1 MLASPA
7 LTRVPAAQIPAYPGA
22 TIVAEEAMGPQSPVP
37 EAPGRRIRR
46 ESGSVEQ
53 QRSTPGWTLPAAP
66 PANSGRASADTA
78 LGKRLL
84 ASMEGGYSTVE
95 APADSSLAPALDIYA
110 KVLAHPQLQAW
121 FASKGLEMS
130 TLTLH
135 RDSISGYV
143 YRDGVRTA
151 VTFITTDSSGWGQA
165 SVRLRSIKDVLDPS
179 DEGLPYLQ
187 AGESWVPHSLVLQA
201 FGLQLPVF
209 TEDRDELLASLRTSG
224 LVMPAQQYQ
233 QLSVSLERVR
243 QSVGDLDERAFLADQ
258 LESAVKDLPDDT
270 PYDWSTQPAQLS
282 VSTPLAAGDEVAQA
296 RLKRFSESP
305 AVQALIKDLI
315 WPGQP
320 FRVSEGRFEHKTPAG
335 EWIDLT
341 AYITH
346 VAELDQE
353 FRPLV
358 TLSHTWGNALYS
370 TPYCDIRQY
379 LDHKGLGS
387 PRTAGE
393 TRNVVQWLRTAT
405 LPPVPPLGNYAALMA
420 REWSPGQLTSDD
432 KAILKASA
440 SQRFGGEVPQG
451 FYDLSE
457 ISVQALRDNPTEQ
470 LEKLLNG
477 RDALAFGES
486 LARDLIWMDSPL
498 PKAVSQQLVLAAL
511 ALHSDAEAPAKP
523 GFIAGYNVYQPA
535 NMGRS
540 FSAVRRDV
548 EQHLQDTQG
557 LDPKL
562 AVLVAHI
569 GLAQAAPEFL
579 VRDVPPSIR
588 VGTPAWVELRLGAAM
603 ADRIAPGTSRG
614 MTEEQVSELTTLAPT
629 SEAQAALMQLHA
641 MKLLLDWAVL
651 NGVIPALIDGEH
663 PPEALKTASE
673 AFFKQREEVNTA
685 LSAVTAMPDRKA
697 MAIQELLKVF
707 PDFTASQL
715 EAMKVVIADSDV
727 LRNMRV
733 SEPRTRSLVE
743 TYMTGD
749 LTTGKWV
756 LTHDMPQTA
765 VRPRTSPYQRSH
777 EVIAPQEKRDALD
790 ARIRKLPML
799 DTLLQTAV
807 NEHRKSLQTVY
818 TTRLKLMFSELSLED
833 RQMLELGTVQLY
845 GIRGE
850 TGLPPATETAA
861 DRAATR
867 GRQGTLLRA
876 ELDGKVNY
884 YEVFANG
891 TIVKRTNLPK
901 QLKLGDASGGK
912 SNPMGLSG
920 IYVTAFTGGFS
931 LGVDYEAYAK
941 GTEAKPGSTSK
952 VIVGKLGGPIAG
964 RSLAAGEALE
974 TYVPGTY
981 ASSKIH
987 SIASRI
993 AELNFYE
1000 ADDAMLARAK
1010 GSLPL
1015 EKQREALGAE
1025 KAILLGLVPFVG
1037 AYQEFATGNIGKGLF
1052 NLGLD
1057 LVGLA
1062 LGAGGRARAL
1072 IRAGRSITHNPLGG
1086 ALRKLGSVVHP
1097 LAPKVAWAKPVESF
1111 GDRAFNFIKA
1121 SALFTSAAMNPADG
1135 YGQLVNSAL
1144 KGLIKLPLLA
1154 SGATRLGNA
1163 APHLITVEEKLRS
1176 FWLAG
1181 AWDSKAPTASAGS
1194 SGVYQGVPVSA
1205 QRHGGDWY
1213 AINPKTNQ
1221 PFGTPLRDFRLGA

>member
-1 MLASPA
+1 
-7 LTRVPAAQIPAYPGA
+7 
-22 TIVAEEAMGPQSPVP
+22 MGPQSPVP

-46 ESGSVEQ
+46 ESGSAEQ
-53 QRSTPGWTLPAAP
+53 QHSTPSWTLPAAP
-66 PANSGRASADTA
+66 PPNSGRASADTA
-78 LGKRLL
+78 LGERLL
-84 ASMEGGYSTVE
+84 TSMEGGYSTVE
-95 APADSSLAPALDIYA
+95 VPADSSLAPALDIYA

-151 VTFITTDSSGWGQA
+151 VTFSTTDSSGWGQA
-165 SVRLRSIKDVLDPS
+165 SVRLRSIRDVLDPA
-179 DEGLPYLQ
+179 DKGLPYLLV
-187 AGESWVPHSLVLQA
+187 GESWVPHSLVLQA

-209 TEDRDELLASLRTSG
+209 TEDQDELMASLRTSG

-258 LESAVKDLPDDT
+258 LESAVKDLSDDT
-270 PYDWSTQPAQLS
+270 PYDWSTQLAQLS

-305 AVQALIKDLI
+305 AVQALIADLI

-320 FRVSEGRFEHKTPAG
+320 FRVSEGRFEHKTPGG

-341 AYITH
+341 ASISG
-346 VAELDQE
+346 VAELDTE
-353 FRPLV
+353 FRQLV
-358 TLSHTWGNALYS
+358 SLSQDQGNALYS
-370 TPYCDIRQY
+370 VPYCDVRQY
-379 LDHKGLGS
+379 LDNKGLGS

-393 TRNVVQWLRTAT
+393 TRNVVQWLRAAP

-420 REWSPGQLTSDD
+420 RDWSPGQLTSDD
-432 KAILKASA
+432 KTILKATA
-440 SQRFGGEVPQG
+440 DQRFGGEAPRG
-451 FYDLSE
+451 LYDLDE
-457 ISVQALRDNPTEQ
+457 LTEQALQANPTQ
-470 LEKLLNG
+470 ALETLLNSP
-477 RDALAFGES
+477 DALAFGEE
-486 LARDLIWMDSPL
+486 LARDLKWMDSPV

-511 ALHSDAEAPAKP
+511 ALHADIEAPAQP
-523 GFIAGYNVYQPA
+523 GIIAGYNVYQPA

-540 FSAVRRDV
+540 FSEVRRDV
-548 EQHLQDTQG
+548 EKHLQERG

-603 ADRIAPGTSRG
+603 VDRIAPGTSRG

-629 SEAQAALMQLHA
+629 SEAQASLMQLHA

-651 NGVIPALIDGEH
+651 NGVIPAPIDGEH
-663 PPEALKTASE
+663 SPEALKTASE

-707 PDFTASQL
+707 PDDTASQL
-715 EAMKVVIADSDV
+715 EAMTVMIADSDV
-727 LRNMRV
+727 RRNMSV

-749 LTTGKWV
+749 LTPGKWV
-756 LTHDMPQTA
+756 LTHDMPQSA
-765 VRPRTSPYQRSH
+765 VRPRTSPYERSP
-777 EVIAPQEKRDALD
+777 EVTAPQEKRDALD
-790 ARIRKLPML
+790 TRIRKLPTL
-799 DTLLQTAV
+799 DTMLQTAV
-807 NEHRKSLQTVY
+807 NEHRQSLQTVY
-818 TTRLKLMFSELSLED
+818 TTRLKLMFSELSLKD

-861 DRAATR
+861 DRAAAR

-891 TIVKRTNLPK
+891 TIVKRTDLPK
-901 QLKLGDASGGK
+901 KLKLGDASGGQP
-912 SNPMGLSG
+912 NPRGLDG
-920 IYVTAFTGGFS
+920 IYVAAFTGGFS

-941 GTEAKPGSTSK
+941 GTEAKPGSTSS

-974 TYVPGTY
+974 TYVPDTY
-981 ASSKIH
+981 ASSKTH

-1037 AYQEFATGNIGKGLF
+1037 AYQEFSTGNIGKGLF
-1052 NLGLD
+1052 NLSLD

-1086 ALRKLGSVVHP
+1086 ALRKLGSAVHP

-1111 GDRAFNFIKA
+1111 SDRAFNFIKA
-1121 SALFTSAAMNPADG
+1121 SALFTSAAMNPTDG
-1135 YGQLVNSAL
+1135 YGQLVNAGL
-1144 KGLIKLPLLA
+1144 KGLFKLPLLA
-1154 SGATRLGNA
+1154 SGAARLGKA
-1163 APHLITVEEKLRS
+1163 APHLISVEEKLRS

-1194 SGVYQGVPVSA
+1194 PGVSQGVPVSA

-1221 PFGTPLRDFRLGA
+1221 PFGTLLRDFRLGA

>member
-1 MLASPA
+1 MLVSPA
-7 LTRVPAAQIPAYPGA
+7 LTRMPAAQIPVYSGA
-22 TIVAEEAMGPQSPVP
+22 TIVAEEPKGPQSPIP

-53 QRSTPGWTLPAAP
+53 QLSTPSWTLPAAP
-66 PANSGRASADTA
+66 PANSGRASTDTT
-78 LGKRLL
+78 LGERLL
-84 ASMEGGYSTVE
+84 TSMEGGYSTVE
-95 APADSSLAPALDIYA
+95 VPANSSLAPALDIYA

-121 FASKGLEMS
+121 LASKGLEMS

-151 VTFITTDSSGWGQA
+151 VTFSTTDSSGWGQA
-165 SVRLRSIKDVLDPS
+165 SVRLRSIRDVLDPA
-179 DEGLPYLQ
+179 DKGLPYLQ
-187 AGESWVPHSLVLQA
+187 AGESWLPHSLVLQA

-209 TEDRDELLASLRTSG
+209 TEDRDELMASLRTSG

-270 PYDWSTQPAQLS
+270 PCDWSTQPAQLS
-282 VSTPLAAGDEVAQA
+282 VNTPLAAGDQLAQA
-296 RLKRFSESP
+296 QLKRFSKSP
-305 AVQALIKDLI
+305 AVQALIKDLM
-315 WPGQP
+315 WPGQL
-320 FRVSEGRFEHKTPAG
+320 FRVSEGRFEYKAPG
-335 EWIDLT
+335 GGWIDLT
-341 AYITH
+341 ASING
-346 VAELDQE
+346 VRELDTE
-353 FRPLV
+353 LPELV
-358 TLSHTWGNALYS
+358 SLSQAQGNALYS
-370 TPYCDIRQY
+370 APYCDVRQY
-379 LDHKGLGS
+379 LDNKGLGS

-393 TRNVVQWLRTAT
+393 TRNVVRWLRAGT
-405 LPPVPPLGNYAALMA
+405 LPPAPPLRDYAALMA
-420 REWSPGQLTSDD
+420 RDWSPGQLTSDD
-432 KAILKASA
+432 KTILKARA
-440 SQRFGGEVPQG
+440 DQRFGGEAPRG
-451 FYDLSE
+451 FYDLDE
-457 ISVQALRDNPTEQ
+457 LTEQQLQADPTEA
-470 LEKLLNG
+470 LEKLLNSP
-477 RDALAFGES
+477 DALAFGEE
-486 LARDLIWMDSPL
+486 LAWDLKWPGSPV

-511 ALHSDAEAPAKP
+511 ALHADAEAPAQP
-523 GFIAGYNVYQPA
+523 GVIAGYNVYQLA

-540 FSAVRRDV
+540 FSDVRRDV
-548 EQHLQDTQG
+548 EKHLQERG

-579 VRDVPPSIR
+579 VKDVPPSIR

-603 ADRIAPGTSRG
+603 ADRVAPGTSRG

-629 SEAQAALMQLHA
+629 SEGQASLMQLHS

-651 NGVIPALIDGEH
+651 NGVIPAPIDGEH

-685 LSAVTAMPDRKA
+685 LSAVTAMPDRKI

-707 PDFTASQL
+707 PDYTASQL
-715 EAMKVVIADSDV
+715 QAMTVMIADGDV
-727 LRNMRV
+727 RRNMPI

-749 LTTGKWV
+749 LTPGKWV
-756 LTHDMPQTA
+756 LTRDMPQAA
-765 VRPRTSPYQRSH
+765 VRPWTSPFQRIP

-790 ARIRKLPML
+790 ARIRKLPTL
-799 DTLLQTAV
+799 DTMLQTAV
-807 NEHRKSLQTVY
+807 NEYRQSLQTVY
-818 TTRLKLMFSELSLED
+818 TTRLKLMFSELPLED
-833 RQMLELGTVQLY
+833 RQMLERGTVQLY

-850 TGLPPATETAA
+850 TGLPPATETTA
-861 DRAATR
+861 DRDAAR

-891 TIVKRTNLPK
+891 TIVKRTDLPI
-901 QLKLGDASGGK
+901 QLKLGDASGGRL
-912 SNPMGLSG
+912 NPMGLQG
-920 IYVTAFTGGFS
+920 GYVTAFSGGFS
-931 LGVDYEAYAK
+931 LAVDYEAYAK

-952 VIVGKLGGPIAG
+952 VIVGKLGGPIVG
-964 RSLAAGEALE
+964 RSLEAGEALQ

-1015 EKQREALGAE
+1015 EKQREVLGAE

-1037 AYQEFATGNIGKGLF
+1037 AYQEFAAGNIGKGLF

-1057 LVGLA
+1057 AVGLA

-1072 IRAGRSITHNPLGG
+1072 IRAGKSVTPNPVGG
-1086 ALRKLGSVVHP
+1086 ALRKLGSAVRP
-1097 LAPKVAWAKPVESF
+1097 LTPKVAWAKPVESF
-1111 GDRAFNFIKA
+1111 GDRAFNFLKA
-1121 SALFTSAAMNPADG
+1121 TALFTSAAMNPADG
-1135 YGQLVNSAL
+1135 YGQLVNAAL
-1144 KGLIKLPLLA
+1144 KGMIKLPLLA
-1154 SGATRLGNA
+1154 SGATRLGKA

-1181 AWDSKAPTASAGS
+1181 AWDSNAPVQSTGS
-1194 SGVYQGVPVSA
+1194 PGVSQGVPVSA
-1205 QRHGGDWY
+1205 QWHRGNWY
-1213 AINPKTNQ
+1213 AINPETNQ
-1221 PFGTPLRDFRLGA
+1221 LFGTPLRDFRLGA

>member
-1 MLASPA
+1 
-7 LTRVPAAQIPAYPGA
+7 
-22 TIVAEEAMGPQSPVP
+22 MGPQSPVP
-37 EAPGRRIRR
+37 EASGRRIRR
-46 ESGSVEQ
+46 ESGSAEQ
-53 QRSTPGWTLPAAP
+53 QHSTPSRTLPAAP
-66 PANSGRASADTA
+66 PPNSGRASADTA
-78 LGKRLL
+78 LGERLL
-84 ASMEGGYSTVE
+84 TSMEGGYSTVE
-95 APADSSLAPALDIYA
+95 VPADSSLAPALDIYA

-151 VTFITTDSSGWGQA
+151 VTFSTTDSSGWGQA
-165 SVRLRSIKDVLDPS
+165 SVRLRSIRDVLDPA
-179 DEGLPYLQ
+179 DKGLPYLLV
-187 AGESWVPHSLVLQA
+187 GESWVPHSLVLQA

-209 TEDRDELLASLRTSG
+209 TEDQDELMASLRTSG

-243 QSVGDLDERAFLADQ
+243 HSVGDLDERAFLADQ

-270 PYDWSTQPAQLS
+270 PYDWSTQLAQLS
-282 VSTPLAAGDEVAQA
+282 VSTPLAVGDEVAQA

-305 AVQALIKDLI
+305 AVQALITDLI

-320 FRVSEGRFEHKTPAG
+320 FRVSEGRFEHKTPGG

-341 AYITH
+341 ASISG
-346 VAELDQE
+346 VAELDTE
-353 FRPLV
+353 FRQLV
-358 TLSHTWGNALYS
+358 SLSQDQGNALYS
-370 TPYCDIRQY
+370 VPYCDVRQY
-379 LDHKGLGS
+379 LDNKGLGS

-393 TRNVVQWLRTAT
+393 TRNVVQWLHAAP

-420 REWSPGQLTSDD
+420 RDWSPGQLTSDD
-432 KAILKASA
+432 KTILKATA
-440 SQRFGGEVPQG
+440 DQRFGGEAPRG
-451 FYDLSE
+451 LYDLDE
-457 ISVQALRDNPTEQ
+457 LTEQALQANPTQ
-470 LEKLLNG
+470 ALETLLNSP
-477 RDALAFGES
+477 DALAFGEE
-486 LARDLIWMDSPL
+486 LARDLKWMDSPV

-511 ALHSDAEAPAKP
+511 ALHADIEAPAQP
-523 GFIAGYNVYQPA
+523 GVIAGYNVYQPA

-540 FSAVRRDV
+540 FSEVRRDV
-548 EQHLQDTQG
+548 EKHLQERG

-603 ADRIAPGTSRG
+603 VDRIAPGTSRG

-629 SEAQAALMQLHA
+629 SEAQASLMQLHA

-651 NGVIPALIDGEH
+651 NGVIPVPIDGEH
-663 PPEALKTASE
+663 SPEALKTASE

-707 PDFTASQL
+707 PDDTASQL
-715 EAMKVVIADSDV
+715 EAMTVMIADSDV
-727 LRNMRV
+727 RRNMSV

-749 LTTGKWV
+749 LTPGKWV
-756 LTHDMPQTA
+756 LTHDMPQSA
-765 VRPRTSPYQRSH
+765 VRPRTSPYQRSP
-777 EVIAPQEKRDALD
+777 EVTAPQEKRDALD
-790 ARIRKLPML
+790 TRIRKLPTL
-799 DTLLQTAV
+799 DTMLQTAV
-807 NEHRKSLQTVY
+807 NEHRQSLHTVY
-818 TTRLKLMFSELSLED
+818 TTRLKLMFSELSLKD

-861 DRAATR
+861 DRAAAR

-891 TIVKRTNLPK
+891 TIVKRTDLPK
-901 QLKLGDASGGK
+901 KLKLGNASGGQP
-912 SNPMGLSG
+912 NPRGLDG
-920 IYVTAFTGGFS
+920 IYVAAFTGGFS

-941 GTEAKPGSTSK
+941 GTEAKPGSTSS

-964 RSLAAGEALE
+964 HSLAAGEALE
-974 TYVPGTY
+974 TYVPDTY
-981 ASSKIH
+981 ASSKTH

-1010 GSLPL
+1010 GS
-1015 EKQREALGAE
+1015 
-1025 KAILLGLVPFVG
+1025 
-1037 AYQEFATGNIGKGLF
+1037 
-1052 NLGLD
+1052 
-1057 LVGLA
+1057 
-1062 LGAGGRARAL
+1062 
-1072 IRAGRSITHNPLGG
+1072 
-1086 ALRKLGSVVHP
+1086 
-1097 LAPKVAWAKPVESF
+1097 
-1111 GDRAFNFIKA
+1111 
-1121 SALFTSAAMNPADG
+1121 
-1135 YGQLVNSAL
+1135 
-1144 KGLIKLPLLA
+1144 
-1154 SGATRLGNA
+1154 
-1163 APHLITVEEKLRS
+1163 
-1176 FWLAG
+1176 
-1181 AWDSKAPTASAGS
+1181 
-1194 SGVYQGVPVSA
+1194 
-1205 QRHGGDWY
+1205 
-1213 AINPKTNQ
+1213 
-1221 PFGTPLRDFRLGA
+1221 

>member
-1 MLASPA
+1 MLVSPA
-7 LTRVPAAQIPAYPGA
+7 LTRIPVYSGA
-22 TIVAEEAMGPQSPVP
+22 TIVAEEPKGPQSPIP

-53 QRSTPGWTLPAAP
+53 QHATPSWTLPAAP
-66 PANSGRASADTA
+66 PANSGRASTDTT
-78 LGKRLL
+78 LGERLL
-84 ASMEGGYSTVE
+84 TSMEGGYSTVE
-95 APADSSLAPALDIYA
+95 VPADSSLAPALDIYA

-121 FASKGLEMS
+121 LASKGLEMS

-151 VTFITTDSSGWGQA
+151 VTFSTTDSSGWGQA
-165 SVRLRSIKDVLDPS
+165 SVRLRSIRDVLDPA
-179 DEGLPYLQ
+179 DKGLPYLP
-187 AGESWVPHSLVLQA
+187 AGESWMPHSLVLQA

-209 TEDRDELLASLRTSG
+209 TEDRDELMASLRTSG

-233 QLSVSLERVR
+233 RLSVSLERVR

-270 PYDWSTQPAQLS
+270 HCDWSTQPAQLS
-282 VSTPLAAGDEVAQA
+282 VNTPLAAGDQLAQA
-296 RLKRFSESP
+296 QLKRFSKSP
-305 AVQALIKDLI
+305 AVQALIKDLM
-315 WPGQP
+315 WPGQL
-320 FRVSEGRFEHKTPAG
+320 FRVSEGRFEYKAPGG

-341 AYITH
+341 ASISG
-346 VAELDQE
+346 VRELDTE
-353 FRPLV
+353 LPELV
-358 TLSHTWGNALYS
+358 SLSQAQGNALYS
-370 TPYCDIRQY
+370 APYCDVRQY
-379 LDHKGLGS
+379 LDNKGLGS

-393 TRNVVQWLRTAT
+393 TRNVVRWLRAAT
-405 LPPVPPLGNYAALMA
+405 LPPAPPLGDYAALMA
-420 REWSPGQLTSDD
+420 RDWSPGQLTSDD
-432 KAILKASA
+432 KTILKARA
-440 SQRFGGEVPQG
+440 DQRFGGEAPRG
-451 FYDLSE
+451 FYDLDE
-457 ISVQALRDNPTEQ
+457 LTEQQLQADPTEA
-470 LEKLLNG
+470 LEKLLNSP
-477 RDALAFGES
+477 DALAFGEE
-486 LARDLIWMDSPL
+486 LAWDLKWPGSPV

-511 ALHSDAEAPAKP
+511 ALHADAGAPAQP
-523 GFIAGYNVYQPA
+523 GVIAGYNVYQLA

-540 FSAVRRDV
+540 FSEVRRDV
-548 EQHLQDTQG
+548 EKHLQERG

-579 VRDVPPSIR
+579 VKDVPPSIR
-588 VGTPAWVELRLGAAM
+588 VGSPAWVELRLGAAM

-629 SEAQAALMQLHA
+629 SEAQASLMQLHA

-651 NGVIPALIDGEH
+651 NGVIPAPIDGEH

-685 LSAVTAMPDRKA
+685 LSAVTAMPDRKI

-707 PDFTASQL
+707 PDYTASQL
-715 EAMKVVIADSDV
+715 EAMTVMIADGDV
-727 LRNMRV
+727 RRNMPI

-749 LTTGKWV
+749 LTPGKWV
-756 LTHDMPQTA
+756 LTRDMPQAA
-765 VRPRTSPYQRSH
+765 VRPRTSPFQRIP

-790 ARIRKLPML
+790 ARIRKLPTL
-799 DTLLQTAV
+799 DTMLQTAV
-807 NEHRKSLQTVY
+807 NEYRQSLQTVY
-818 TTRLKLMFSELSLED
+818 TTRLKLMFSELPLED
-833 RQMLELGTVQLY
+833 RQMLERGTVQLY

-850 TGLPPATETAA
+850 TGLPPATETTA
-861 DRAATR
+861 DRDAAR

-876 ELDGKVNY
+876 ELHGKVNY

-891 TIVKRTNLPK
+891 TIVKRTDLPI
-901 QLKLGDASGGK
+901 QLKLGDASGGRL
-912 SNPMGLSG
+912 NPMGLQG
-920 IYVTAFTGGFS
+920 GYVAAFSGGFS
-931 LGVDYEAYAK
+931 LAVDYEAYAK

-952 VIVGKLGGPIAG
+952 VIVGKLGGPIVG
-964 RSLAAGEALE
+964 PSLEAGEALQ
-974 TYVPGTY
+974 TYVPNTY

-1015 EKQREALGAE
+1015 EKQREVLGAE

-1057 LVGLA
+1057 VVGLA

-1072 IRAGRSITHNPLGG
+1072 IRAGKSVTPNPVGG
-1086 ALRKLGSVVHP
+1086 ALRKLGSAVRP
-1097 LAPKVAWAKPVESF
+1097 LTPKVAWAKPVESF
-1111 GDRAFNFIKA
+1111 GDRAFNFLKA
-1121 SALFTSAAMNPADG
+1121 TALFTSAAMNPADG
-1135 YGQLVNSAL
+1135 YGQLVNAAL
-1144 KGLIKLPLLA
+1144 KGMIKLPLLA
-1154 SGATRLGNA
+1154 SGATRLGKA

-1181 AWDSKAPTASAGS
+1181 AWDSNAPVQSAGS
-1194 SGVYQGVPVSA
+1194 PGVSQGGPVSA
-1205 QRHGGDWY
+1205 QWNRGNWY
-1213 AINPKTNQ
+1213 AINPETNQ
-1221 PFGTPLRDFRLGA
+1221 LFGTPLRDFRLGA

>member
-1 MLASPA
+1 
-7 LTRVPAAQIPAYPGA
+7 
-22 TIVAEEAMGPQSPVP
+22 MGPQSPVS

-53 QRSTPGWTLPAAP
+53 QHSTPSWTLPAAP
-66 PANSGRASADTA
+66 PPNAGRASADTA
-78 LGKRLL
+78 LGERLL
-84 ASMEGGYSTVE
+84 TSMEGGYPTVE
-95 APADSSLAPALDIYA
+95 VPADSSLAPALDIYA

-121 FASKGLEMS
+121 FASKGLEVS

-143 YRDGVRTA
+143 YRDGVLTA
-151 VTFITTDSSGWGQA
+151 VTFSTTDSSGWGQA
-165 SVRLRSIKDVLDPS
+165 SVRLRSIREVLDPA
-179 DEGLPYLQ
+179 DKGLHYLPT
-187 AGESWVPHSLVLQA
+187 GESRVPRSLVLQA

-209 TEDRDELLASLRTSG
+209 TGDWDELMASLRTSG

-270 PYDWSTQPAQLS
+270 PYDWSTQLAQLS

-320 FRVSEGRFEHKTPAG
+320 FRVSEGRFEHKTPGG

-341 AYITH
+341 ASISGVT
-346 VAELDQE
+346 ELDTE
-353 FRPLV
+353 FRQLV
-358 TLSHTWGNALYS
+358 SLSQDQGNALYS
-370 TPYCDIRQY
+370 MPYCDVRQY
-379 LDHKGLGS
+379 LDNKGLGS

-393 TRNVVQWLRTAT
+393 TRNVVQWLRAAT
-405 LPPVPPLGNYAALMA
+405 LPPVPPLGNYAALMT
-420 REWSPGQLTSDD
+420 RDWSPGQLTSDD
-432 KAILKASA
+432 KAILKTKAD
-440 SQRFGGEVPQG
+440 QRFGGEAPRG
-451 FYDLSE
+451 LYDLDE
-457 ISVQALRDNPTEQ
+457 LTEQALQANPTEA
-470 LEKLLNG
+470 LETLLNG
-477 RDALAFGES
+477 PDALAFGEE
-486 LARDLIWMDSPL
+486 LARDLKWMDSPV

-511 ALHSDAEAPAKP
+511 ALHADTEAPAQP

-540 FSAVRRDV
+540 FSEVRRDV
-548 EQHLQDTQG
+548 EKHLQERG

-614 MTEEQVSELTTLAPT
+614 MTEEQVSELTTLVPT
-629 SEAQAALMQLHA
+629 SETQASLMQLHA

-651 NGVIPALIDGEH
+651 NGVIPAPIDGQH

-685 LSAVTAMPDRKA
+685 LSAVTAMPDRQA

-707 PDFTASQL
+707 PDYTASQL
-715 EAMKVVIADSDV
+715 EAMTVMIADSDV
-727 LRNMRV
+727 RRNMSV

-749 LTTGKWV
+749 LTPGKWV
-756 LTHDMPQTA
+756 LTHDMPQSA
-765 VRPRTSPYQRSH
+765 VRPRTSPFQRSP
-777 EVIAPQEKRDALD
+777 EVTTPQEKRDALD
-790 ARIRKLPML
+790 ARIRKLPTL
-799 DTLLQTAV
+799 DTMLQTAV
-807 NEHRKSLQTVY
+807 NEHRQSLQTVY

-861 DRAATR
+861 DRAAAR

-891 TIVKRTNLPK
+891 TIVKRTDLPEK
-901 QLKLGDASGGK
+901 LKLGDASGGQP
-912 SNPMGLSG
+912 NPRGLDG

-941 GTEAKPGSTSK
+941 GTEVKPGSTSS

-964 RSLAAGEALE
+964 RSLAAGEALD

-981 ASSKIH
+981 ASSKTH

-1000 ADDAMLARAK
+1000 ADDTMLARAK

-1025 KAILLGLVPFVG
+1025 KAVLLGLVPFVG

-1086 ALRKLGSVVHP
+1086 ALRKLGSAVHP
-1097 LAPKVAWAKPVESF
+1097 LAPTVGWAKPVESF
-1111 GDRAFNFIKA
+1111 SDRAFNFIKA
-1121 SALFTSAAMNPADG
+1121 SALFASAAMNPADG
-1135 YGQLVNSAL
+1135 YGQLVNAGL
-1144 KGLIKLPLLA
+1144 KGLFKLPLLA
-1154 SGATRLGNA
+1154 SGAARLGKA

-1181 AWDSKAPTASAGS
+1181 AWDSKTSTASAGS
-1194 SGVYQGVPVSA
+1194 SGVSQGVPVSA